1 MAEVTKVTETS
12 SQGLEPVNPKLI
24 SQYDQ
29 LRSELASRL
38 TADHSFLFAEPMP
51 LRGTKESGKDTA
63 WYVKGDGTVRA
74 LSSLPSD
81 QVAAIEHRV
90 AVLVYDIGNLAT
102 ELISD
107 GGASRELGRLLQNA
121 LVFPDTAQVFLVD
134 DRPVLVNWGYRRQA
148 GTPGAGVAGGL
159 LSGIGRARPTPER
172 AVTIDTVAAAGI
184 TSGTASGATSSA
196 TAPAPE
202 NEPQNEPEP
211 GVRRRFDRRW
221 LAAAALWSLFVVISG
236 LLGLRLLD
244 ACALG
249 PSKWPAF
256 IRSLAPNHC
265 SMGNSP
271 DLQAINDA
279 ARALEASI
287 RQKQLI
293 VAAKLAKCEA
303 TCPPVPQPVIN
314 QTPNRADVDGALTPD
329 IRRGKIEVTLAWKGP
344 ADLDLHIICPDGKE
358 IKRGALRNCGGEF
371 VTDDL
376 NVGGGGSD
384 DKTWIEH
391 VIWNTTPV
399 PNGKYQVR
407 AVLYTRSS
415 DSRPAIPAIVIL
427 RVNGTD
433 VKTVTPS
440 FSTPYGLLDTR
451 PSDTIFTF
459 EVPADVAGS
468 SANAR

>member
-29 LRSELASRL
+29 LRSLLASRL
-38 TADHSFLFAEPMP
+38 TADHAFLFAEPMP
-51 LRGTKESGKDTA
+51 LRGAKESGKDTA

-81 QVAAIEHRV
+81 QAASIEHRV

-107 GGASRELGRLLQNA
+107 GGASRELGRLLQDA

-148 GTPGAGVAGGL
+148 GTPGVGVAGGL
-159 LSGIGRARPTPER
+159 LSGVARARSTPER
-172 AVTIDTVAAAGI
+172 AVTIDSAAAAGV
-184 TSGTASGATSSA
+184 TSSPASGAASSA
-196 TAPAPE
+196 TAQVL
-202 NEPQNEPEP
+202 QNEQQDQPEP
-211 GVRRRFDRRW
+211 GARRRFDRRRW
-221 LAAAALWSLFVVISG
+221 AAAALWSVFVLISG
-236 LLGLRLLD
+236 LIGLRLLD

-249 PSKWPAF
+249 SSKWPGF
-256 IRSLAPNHC
+256 IRSLAANHC
-265 SMGNSP
+265 SVGNSP
-271 DLQAINDA
+271 DLQAVNDT
-279 ARALEASI
+279 ARALEATI
-287 RQKQLI
+287 RQKQLV
-293 VAAKLAKCEA
+293 VAANLAKCEA
-303 TCPPVPQPVIN
+303 TCPPAPQPVIN
-314 QTPNRADVDGALTPD
+314 QTPNRADVDRALTPD

-376 NVGGGGSD
+376 NVGGGGND

-391 VIWNTTPV
+391 VIWSATPV

-407 AVLYTRSS
+407 AVLYTRSR

-433 VKTVTPS
+433 VKTATPS
-440 FSTPYGLLDTR
+440 FSTPYEEITTR
-451 PSDTIFTF
+451 ASDTIFTF
-459 EVPADVAGS
+459 EVPADVAGGGV
-468 SANAR
+468 NAR